1 MNGLFLNIALVGI
14 CYAIFLAL
22 LTSPFI
28 SIFQKCDEISHLLWS
43 PLSFTLS
50 LCLYHFYSFILTL
63 VRFWEKAEIKAC
75 VQFAVF
81 NPKSPVPINY
91 LTNCNLA
98 FAPYEHIET
107 VLLMVTNGLFDKA
120 ISSQSFPSE
129 ALFFWPLL

>member
-1 MNGLFLNIALVGI
+1 MGLFLSIALAGI

-63 VRFWEKAEIKAC
+63 VRFWEKAEIKAR
-75 VQFAVF
+75 VQFAIF
-81 NPKSPVPINY
+81 NQKSPVPMNY
-91 LTNCNLA
+91 STNCKLA
-98 FAPYEHIET
+98 FAPYEYIET
-107 VLLMVTNGLFDKA
+107 VLLKVTNGLFDKA